1 MTTDHELQARL
12 AVAEDARR
20 AAEAALRESERLA
33 MIGSWT
39 WLPGPDT
46 VTWSEQMFRIAGRDP
61 QLGAPS
67 FAEQTSMYADPEVLR
82 NAVQHMFRTGETFEV
97 EVAINRPDGTRCWI
111 MARGAGIRDGSGKV
125 VRVYGTARDVTAA
138 RAQRDALQ
146 AAHDQVERSER
157 RYRDLVENLVDVV
170 FSLDL
175 DGRIEYISSAV
186 ERFGYT
192 VAELTGTHFTD
203 TFHPDDRAAGESAFR
218 NTLAGDEDPAEFRI
232 LHKNGGICFVQVSAR
247 AVYDAGRMTGLTGV
261 AVDVT
266 EQRRAEDQLRVA
278 QRLEAVGRLAGG
290 IAHDFNNLLVVI
302 LGFADLALDRLG
314 PNDPGRG
321 DLEQICRA
329 GERAAEL
336 IRQLLAFSRRQV
348 LQPEVIDLNDIVRGV
363 EAMLR
368 RVGGETVIFTTA
380 LQPNLPSVLA
390 DPGQIEQ
397 VLMNLVVN
405 ARQAMAGG
413 GKLRIETDRQIS
425 PEGASIV
432 LLRVR
437 DTGQG
442 MDEAT
447 KAQIFEPFFT
457 TKPQG
462 EGTGLGL
469 STVYGIVQQS
479 GGSINV
485 DTAPGRGTTFTLSFP
500 ADVSGAAPAER
511 LAQDAAPTGDAA
523 ETVLVVEPEDAVRDL
538 AYRFLST
545 AGYNVIAVRGVREGE
560 RAFEQRGGRVDLLL
574 TEMALPAAG
583 GEALASRLRS
593 ARPDLRVL
601 FMADASSL
609 KSHDRRKEQRTAPVV
624 RKPFTR
630 LELSRRVRDV
640 LDRVN
645 G

>member
-1 MTTDHELQARL
+1 MTTDHELRARL
-12 AVAEDARR
+12 ALAEEARH
-20 AAEAALRESERLA
+20 AAEAAL
-33 MIGSWT
+33 
-39 WLPGPDT
+39 
-46 VTWSEQMFRIAGRDP
+46 
-61 QLGAPS
+61 
-67 FAEQTSMYADPEVLR
+67 AEL
-82 NAVQHMFRTGETFEV
+82 
-97 EVAINRPDGTRCWI
+97 
-111 MARGAGIRDGSGKV
+111 
-125 VRVYGTARDVTAA
+125 
-138 RAQRDALQ
+138 
-146 AAHDQVERSER
+146 ERSER
-157 RYRDLVENLVDVV
+157 RYRDLVENLLDVV

-175 DGRIEYISSAV
+175 QGRVEYVSPAV

-192 VAELTGTHFTD
+192 AAELTGTHFTD
-203 TFHPDDRAAGESAFR
+203 TFHPDDRAAGENAFR
-218 NTLAGDEDPAEFRI
+218 NTLAGDDDPAEFRMI
-232 LHKNGGICFVQVSAR
+232 DKNGGVRYVQVSAR
-247 AVYDAGRMTGLTGV
+247 AVYDGGRMTGLTGV

-266 EQRRAEDQLRVA
+266 EQRRAEEQLRVA

-302 LGFADLALDRLG
+302 LGFAYLALDRLG
-314 PNDPGRG
+314 PNDPGRA
-321 DLEQICRA
+321 DLERICRA
-329 GERAAEL
+329 GERAEEL

-348 LQPEVIDLNDIVRGV
+348 LKPEVINLTEVVRGV

-380 LQPNLPSVLA
+380 LQQDLPSVLA

-405 ARQAMAGG
+405 ARQAMPGG
-413 GKLRIETDRQIS
+413 GSLSIETDGQIS
-425 PEGASIV
+425 SEGGSIV
-432 LLRVR
+432 VLRVR
-437 DTGQG
+437 DSGQG

-485 DTAPGRGTTFTLSFP
+485 DTGIGRGTTFTLTFP
-500 ADVSGAAPAER
+500 ADTSGTVPAER
-511 LAQDAAPTGDAA
+511 FAPVEPPVDDSA

-545 AGYNVIAVRGVREGE
+545 AGYKVIAVPSVPEGE
-560 RAFEQRGGRVDLLL
+560 RAFEEQGGRVDLLL
-574 TEMALPAAG
+574 AGMALPAAG
-583 GEALASRLRS
+583 GEELASRLRS

-601 FMADASSL
+601 FLADSGSIESCERGSEA
-609 KSHDRRKEQRTAPVV
+609 TCGAPVV

-640 LDRVN
+640 LDEVN